1 MTQPPHYFTAPPT
14 DPFPCSRHVIQLRPL
29 YNCLCHLA
37 SVVHSWFMDKMR
49 AVIHSLGDQAY
60 LILSGAFN
68 SPGWA
73 LQSGIWWTMAM
84 IFHLFRPGHSRVG
97 IKSPIWDYFCK
108 QMQLFHSVHT
118 LTPAPWINCKCH
130 MLQFCLTSLFLR
142 TFAKSH
148 FPFSS
153 KQRQRYS
160 VAEKQC
166 LMEQPK
172 KQLSQADLE
181 VGCTSFSPPTVRVH
195 HCLGCSSQKWQQR
208 VTLKG
213 PQVQQPE
220 KSLGWLW
227 QNATKEEGR
236 GFDKT
241 TTLKCSRSLRQTQK
255 KCTSRSCFSK
265 GMIICLLYHNG
276 LKF

>member
-1 MTQPPHYFTAPPT
+1 MSYAAVLSNFSVFE
-14 DPFPCSRHVIQLRPL
+14 DICEIPF
-29 YNCLCHLA
+29 
-37 SVVHSWFMDKMR
+37 
-49 AVIHSLGDQAY
+49 
-60 LILSGAFN
+60 
-68 SPGWA
+68 
-73 LQSGIWWTMAM
+73 
-84 IFHLFRPGHSRVG
+84 
-97 IKSPIWDYFCK
+97 
-108 QMQLFHSVHT
+108 
-118 LTPAPWINCKCH
+118 
-130 MLQFCLTSLFLR
+130 SLFIK
-142 TFAKSH
+142 AKAEI
-148 FPFSS
+148 FCGRKTMFDGA
-153 KQRQRYS
+153 
-160 VAEKQC
+160 AEKTTESGRPWGW
-166 LMEQPK
+166 LYIIFP
-172 KQLSQADLE
+172 
-181 VGCTSFSPPTVRVH
+181 PPTVRVH

>member
-172 KQLSQADLE
+172 KQLW
-181 VGCTSFSPPTVRVH
+181 VRQTLRLAVH
-195 HCLGCSSQKWQQR
+195 HFPPLQCECIIVWAVAVRNDNRGWHWKVPKFSSLKSHWAGSDRTPQR
-208 VTLKG
+208 KRGGVLTK
-213 PQVQQPE
+213 QQP
-220 KSLGWLW
+220 
-227 QNATKEEGR
+227 
-236 GFDKT
+236 
-241 TTLKCSRSLRQTQK
+241 
-255 KCTSRSCFSK
+255 
-265 GMIICLLYHNG
+265 
-276 LKF
+276 